1 LGLALSDALLFPLLF
16 VDYVVIAAVSVIVP
30 VLVNW
35 LAGSPGPHSDYTNFA
50 TAVGLLATA
59 ALDFVV
65 VRKVWRSVRRT
76 REI

>member
-1 LGLALSDALLFPLLF
+1 
-16 VDYVVIAAVSVIVP
+16 VP